1 MITGI
6 LRGWHLMTAVYLFHT
21 PEATPDWQAEGM
33 PPPECAVVIDVL
45 RATTTIAT
53 ALAAGADGVQVFGD
67 LQMLQEAG
75 SQWPAEKR
83 ILAGERGGKA
93 VEGFDLG
100 NSPLDYTPMRVAGRR
115 IFMSTTNGT
124 RALKRVESV
133 PAVVTGA
140 FVNLSAVVQFLIEQ
154 SFETLWILGSG
165 WQGAYA
171 LEDTACAGG
180 ILDRMGAQ
188 IGPNLVLGNDEAV
201 GAMALYRQWQ
211 QNLVG
216 LLKQASHGQR
226 LLNLGSEYEEDLR
239 HCATVDSLHVLPR
252 QRDPGLL
259 GADLGGPL
267 G

>member
-1 MITGI
+1 
-6 LRGWHLMTAVYLFHT
+6 
-21 PEATPDWQAEGM
+21 
-33 PPPECAVVIDVL
+33 L
-45 RATTTIAT
+45 RATTTMAT
-53 ALAAGADGVQVFGD
+53 ALAAGANGVQVFGD

-75 SQWPAEKR
+75 SQWPAEQR

-124 RALKRVESV
+124 RALRRVESV
-133 PAVVTGA
+133 PVVVTGA

-154 SFETLWILGSG
+154 AFETLWILGSG

-180 ILDRMGAQ
+180 ILDRMGAH
-188 IGPNLVLGNDEAV
+188 IGLNLVLGNDEAV
-201 GAMALYRQWQ
+201 GAVALYRQWQ
-211 QNLVG
+211 ENLVG

-226 LLNLGSEYEEDLR
+226 LLNLGSEYEADLR
-239 HCATVDSLHVLPR
+239 YCATLDSLDVLPK
-252 QRDPGLL
+252 QTDPGLL
-259 GADLGGPL
+259 VAGMGQSLGG
-267 G
+267 